1 MVLRRL
7 FAVCLLALAG
17 CEAATAVL
25 ETVDDLQQNASPP
38 SLTISSDA
46 ESVSNEVLTAPQ
58 ISESGSSKG
67 QWVATSSEPISV
79 CSFNIQFLGNSR
91 SRDDA
96 ALANVVA
103 PYDIVV
109 VQELV
114 SPPYAGYF
122 PDGKPVKPDA
132 ESAEFF
138 DAMRGHGFQY
148 VISEEDTG
156 SGDNIHRNGSSTEW
170 WVSFYKPD
178 RVAPAND
185 LPHGF
190 LASDRSNHDHFERV
204 PYAFG
209 FRTLESKLDFVL
221 ISVHLQPGSG
231 PANRARRAEELTAIA
246 EWINAHDQ
254 SEKDFI
260 ILGDMN
266 IENAAELAATTPTGF
281 ISLNNECRPTNTN
294 VNSPKPYDHVMVNT
308 TFTNEVD
315 LTYDMQVV
323 NLLEELQD
331 DWHDSTPYPGA
342 PYNHNAFR
350 AVYSDH
356 HPIVFRLHIP
366 DYDDDQT
373 VRLATTQ

>member
-1 MVLRRL
+1 M
-7 FAVCLLALAG
+7 CLLALAG

-25 ETVDDLQQNASPP
+25 ETVDEFQQNSAPT
-38 SLTISSDA
+38 SLTISTDA
-46 ESVSNEVLTAPQ
+46 EDVSNDVVTARSNGKPQ
-58 ISESGSSKG
+58 TTLRGPLPGSG
-67 QWVATSSEPISV
+67 EPISV

-96 ALANVVA
+96 ALADVVA

-109 VQELV
+109 IQELV
-114 SPPYAGYF
+114 SPPYPGTF
-122 PDGKPVKPDA
+122 PDGKPLKPDA

-138 DAMRGHGFQY
+138 DAMRRLGFEY

-170 WVSFYKPD
+170 WVSFYKPN
-178 RVAPAND
+178 RVTPAND

-190 LASDRSNHDHFERV
+190 LANDRSNHDYFERV

-209 FRTLESKLDFVL
+209 FRTLEGNLDFVL
-221 ISVHLQPGSG
+221 ISVHLQPGDG
-231 PANRARRAEELTAIA
+231 PKYRARRAQELGAISA
-246 EWINAHDQ
+246 WIDSHDQ
-254 SEKDFI
+254 AEHDFI

-266 IENAAELAATTPTGF
+266 IENAKELAAVTPPGF
-281 ISLNNECRPTNTN
+281 ISLNDECRPTNTN

-308 TFTNEVD
+308 TWTSEVD
-315 LTYDMQVV
+315 QTFDMQVI
-323 NLLEELQD
+323 NLLEELRD
-331 DWHDSTPYPGA
+331 NWHSSGPYPGA

-356 HPIVFRLHIP
+356 HPVVFQLTVP
-366 DYDDDQT
+366 AADDDET
-373 VRLATTQ
+373 VRIATTQ

>member
-25 ETVDDLQQNASPP
+25 ETVDEFQQNSAPT
-38 SLTISSDA
+38 SLTISTDA
-46 ESVSNEVLTAPQ
+46 EGVSNDVATAPPIGRAQ
-58 ISESGSSKG
+58 PTNGGSIPGSG
-67 QWVATSSEPISV
+67 EPISV

-96 ALANVVA
+96 ALADVVA

-114 SPPYAGYF
+114 SPPYAGTF
-122 PDGKPVKPDA
+122 PDGAPLKPDA

-138 DAMRGHGFQY
+138 DAMRSHGFQY

-156 SGDNIHRNGSSTEW
+156 SGDKIHRNGSSTEW

-190 LASDRSNHDHFERV
+190 LASDRSNHDYFERV

-209 FRTLESKLDFVL
+209 FRTLEAKLDFVL

-231 PANRARRAEELTAIA
+231 PANRARRAQELGAISA
-246 EWINAHDQ
+246 WIDAHDQ
-254 SEKDFI
+254 AEHDFI

-266 IENAAELAATTPTGF
+266 IENAKELAAVTPRGF
-281 ISLNNECRPTNTN
+281 ISLNDECRPTNTN

-308 TFTNEVD
+308 TWTNEVD
-315 LTYDMQVV
+315 LAYDMHVV
-323 NLLEELQD
+323 NLLEELRD
-331 DWHDSTPYPGA
+331 DWRSSDPYPGA
-342 PYNHNAFR
+342 PYNHTAFR

-356 HPIVFRLHIP
+356 HPVVFQLTVP
-366 DYDDDQT
+366 AADDDET
-373 VRLATTQ
+373 VRIATTQ

>member
-1 MVLRRL
+1 MVLCRL

-25 ETVDDLQQNASPP
+25 ETVDELQQNSAPT
-38 SLTISSDA
+38 SLTISTDA
-46 ESVSNEVLTAPQ
+46 EGVSNDVLNAPP
-58 ISESGSSKG
+58 IGSS
-67 QWVATSSEPISV
+67 QTTISSPAAGTGEPISV

-96 ALANVVA
+96 ALADVVA

-114 SPPYAGYF
+114 SPPYAGTF
-122 PDGKPVKPDA
+122 PDGAPLKPDA

-138 DAMRGHGFQY
+138 DAMRSHGFQY

-156 SGDNIHRNGSSTEW
+156 SGDKIHRNGSSTEW
-170 WVSFYKPD
+170 WVSFYKPN

-190 LASDRSNHDHFERV
+190 LASDRSNHDYFERV

-209 FRTLESKLDFVL
+209 FRTLEAKLDFVL
-221 ISVHLQPGSG
+221 ISVHLQPGDG
-231 PANRARRAEELTAIA
+231 PKNRARRAQELGAITA
-246 EWINAHDQ
+246 WIDAHDQ
-254 SEKDFI
+254 DEHDFI

-266 IENAAELAATTPTGF
+266 IENAKELAAVTPHGF
-281 ISLNNECRPTNTN
+281 ISLNDECRPTNTN

-308 TFTNEVD
+308 TWTNEVD
-315 LTYDMQVV
+315 QAYDMQVI
-323 NLLEELQD
+323 NLLEELRD
-331 DWHDSTPYPGA
+331 DWHSSGPYPGS

-350 AVYSDH
+350 AAYSDH
-356 HPIVFRLHIP
+356 HPVVFRLTIP
-366 DYDDDQT
+366 AADDDET
-373 VRLATTQ
+373 VRLATAQ